1 MGFQEILAKIFLFPL
16 SLLYGIGVNFRNFL
30 YQTKMIKSV
39 RFDIP
44 TIAIGNLSVGG
55 AGKTPHV
62 EYLIELLQPYLNV
75 ATLSRGYKRET
86 QGFLAVEPSHS
97 AKTVGD
103 EPLQYKRKYQDV
115 FVTVSESRA
124 FAVPKI
130 IQQNPDTQ
138 LVILDDAF
146 QHRAVTPGLNILLTE
161 FSKPYTQ
168 DYLLPFGR
176 LREWRSGAVR
186 AGIIIVTKCPN
197 ELSELDRSKLLASL
211 KPLPRQK
218 VFFSYYDYPRAP
230 YYIFNGQQVLNW
242 DNKLDVLLV
251 CAIARTD
258 YLVESLQEK
267 VNSVRVM
274 EFADHHFFSNADIG
288 QVHQVFKNI
297 DSKNKVIITTEK
309 DAVRLQLHAD
319 YLFEHQLPI
328 FALPA
333 KVAFHFGEGKD
344 FDEGIRDYLMD
355 FRA

>member
-1 MGFQEILAKIFLFPL
+1 MQEILAKILLFPI
-16 SLLYGIGVNFRNFL
+16 SLLYGVGINIRNFL

-44 TIAIGNLSVGG
+44 TISVGNLSVGG

-62 EYLIELLQPYLNV
+62 EYLIELLQPYINV

-86 QGFLAVEPSHS
+86 RGFLAVEAQNS
-97 AKTVGD
+97 ALQVGD
-103 EPLQYKRKYQDV
+103 EPLQYKRKYPNI

-124 FAVPKI
+124 FAIPKI
-130 IQQNPDTQ
+130 VQQKPDSQ
-138 LVILDDAF
+138 IVILDDAF

-161 FSKPYTQ
+161 YSSPYPK
-168 DYLLPFGR
+168 DFLLPFGR
-176 LREWRSGAVR
+176 LREWRSGASR
-186 AGIIIVTKCPN
+186 ADVIIVTKCPPECSLAKKN
-197 ELSELDRSKLLASL
+197 AMLDLL
-211 KPLPRQK
+211 KPLPHQK
-218 VFFSYYDYPRAP
+218 VFFTYYDYPRAP
-230 YYIFNGQQVLNW
+230 YYIFGNQTAILN
-242 DNKLDVLLV
+242 DKLDILLV

-258 YLVESLQEK
+258 YLVTSLNER

-288 QVHQVFKNI
+288 QVKRVFDTI
-297 DSKNKVIITTEK
+297 EGDNKIIITTEK

-319 YLFEHQLPI
+319 FMIKEQMPI

-333 KVAFHFGEGKD
+333 KVSFH
-344 FDEGIRDYLMD
+344 FDEGKNFDDLIKNFLLE

>member
-1 MGFQEILAKIFLFPL
+1 MQEILAKIFLFPL
-16 SLLYGIGVNFRNFL
+16 SILYGIGINIRNFL

-62 EYLIELLQPYLNV
+62 EYLIELLQPYINV

-86 QGFLAVEPSHS
+86 TGFLAVEAANS
-97 AKTVGD
+97 ALQVGD
-103 EPLQYKRKYQDV
+103 EPLQYKRKYPDV

-124 FAVPKI
+124 FAIPKI
-130 IQQNPDTQ
+130 IQQRPDSQ
-138 LVILDDAF
+138 VVLLDDAF

-161 FSKPYTQ
+161 YNRPYPK

-176 LREWRSGAVR
+176 LREWRSGASR
-186 AGIIIVTKCPN
+186 ADVIMVTKCPT
-197 ELSELDRSKLLASL
+197 ELSIAERDAMLALL
-211 KPLPRQK
+211 KPLPHQK
-218 VFFSYYDYPRAP
+218 VFFTYYDYPRAP
-230 YYIFNGQQVLNW
+230 YYIFGNQTALLH
-242 DNKLDVLLV
+242 DKLDVLLV

-258 YLVESLQEK
+258 YLVDSLNER

-288 QVHQVFKNI
+288 QVKRVFDTIEGNQKI
-297 DSKNKVIITTEK
+297 IITTEK

-319 YLFEHQLPI
+319 FMIEEQLPI

-333 KVAFHFGEGKD
+333 KVAFHFEEYKKFDALIKD
-344 FDEGIRDYLMD
+344 FLLE

>member
-1 MGFQEILAKIFLFPL
+1 MQEILAKIFLFPL
-16 SLLYGIGVNFRNFL
+16 SILYGIGINIRNFL

-62 EYLIELLQPYLNV
+62 EYLIELLQPYINV

-86 QGFLAVEPSHS
+86 TGFLAVEAENS
-97 AKTVGD
+97 ALQVGD
-103 EPLQYKRKYQDV
+103 EPLQYKRKYPNV

-124 FAVPKI
+124 FAIPKI
-130 IQQNPDTQ
+130 IQQRPDSQ
-138 LVILDDAF
+138 VVLLDDAF
-146 QHRAVTPGLNILLTE
+146 QHRAVSPGLNILLTE
-161 FSKPYTQ
+161 YNRPYPK

-176 LREWRSGAVR
+176 LREWRSGASR
-186 AGIIIVTKCPN
+186 ADVIVVTKCPT
-197 ELSELDRSKLLASL
+197 ELSVVERDDMLALL
-211 KPLPRQK
+211 KPLPHQK
-218 VFFSYYDYPRAP
+218 VFFTYYDYPRAP
-230 YYIFNGQQVLNW
+230 YYIFGNQTALLN
-242 DNKLDVLLV
+242 DKLDVLLV

-258 YLVESLQEK
+258 YLVSSLNER

-288 QVHQVFKNI
+288 QVKRVFDTIEGNQK
-297 DSKNKVIITTEK
+297 IIVTTEK

-319 YLFEHQLPI
+319 FMIKEQLPI

-333 KVAFHFGEGKD
+333 KVAFHFEEGKK
-344 FDEGIRDYLMD
+344 FDELIKGFLLE

>member
-1 MGFQEILAKIFLFPL
+1 LQELLAKIFLFPL
-16 SLLYGIGVNFRNFL
+16 SLLYGAGINVRNFL

-44 TIAIGNLSVGG
+44 VIAIGNLSVGG

-62 EYLIELLQPYLNV
+62 EYLIELLQPYINV

-86 QGFLAVEPSHS
+86 SGFLAVEAQNS
-97 AKTVGD
+97 ALQVGD
-103 EPLQYKRKYQDV
+103 EPLQYKRKYPDV

-124 FAVPKI
+124 FAIPKI
-130 IQQNPDTQ
+130 VQQKPDCQ
-138 LVILDDAF
+138 VVLLDDAF

-161 FSKPYTQ
+161 YNKPYSK
-168 DYLLPFGR
+168 DFLLPFGR
-176 LREWRSGAVR
+176 LREWRSGASR
-186 AGIIIVTKCPN
+186 ADVIVVTKCP
-197 ELSELDRSKLLASL
+197 SELTLADRDAMLATL
-211 KPLPRQK
+211 KPLPHQK
-218 VFFSYYDYPRAP
+218 VFFTYYDYPRAP
-230 YYIFNGQQVLNW
+230 YYIFGGSQTAPLN
-242 DNKLDVLLV
+242 DKFDVLLV

-258 YLVESLQEK
+258 YLVSSLNER

-288 QVHQVFKNI
+288 QVKRIFDTMESAQKI
-297 DSKNKVIITTEK
+297 IITTEK

-319 YLFEHQLPI
+319 FMIKEQMPI

-333 KVAFHFGEGKD
+333 KVTFHFNEGKI
-344 FDEGIRDYLMD
+344 FDELIQKFLLD

>member
-1 MGFQEILAKIFLFPL
+1 
-16 SLLYGIGVNFRNFL
+16 
-30 YQTKMIKSV
+30 MIKSV

-55 AGKTPHV
+55 AGKTPHI
-62 EYLIELLQPYLNV
+62 EYLIELLQPYINV

-86 QGFLAVEPSHS
+86 TGFLAVEAANS
-97 AKTVGD
+97 ALQVGD
-103 EPLQYKRKYQDV
+103 EPLQYKRKYPDV

-124 FAVPKI
+124 FAIPKI
-130 IQQNPDTQ
+130 IQQHPDSQ
-138 LVILDDAF
+138 VVLLDDAF

-161 FSKPYTQ
+161 YNQPYPK

-176 LREWRSGAVR
+176 LREWRSGASR
-186 AGIIIVTKCPN
+186 ADVIVVTKCPM
-197 ELSELDRSKLLASL
+197 ELSVVERGSMLALL
-211 KPLPRQK
+211 KPLPHQK
-218 VFFSYYDYPRAP
+218 VFFTYYDYPRAP
-230 YYIFNGQQVLNW
+230 YYIFGSQTALLN
-242 DNKLDVLLV
+242 DKLDVLLV

-258 YLVESLQEK
+258 YLVSSLNER

-288 QVHQVFKNI
+288 QVKRVFDTIESNQKI
-297 DSKNKVIITTEK
+297 IITTEK

-319 YLFEHQLPI
+319 FMIKEQLPI

-333 KVAFHFGEGKD
+333 KVAFHFEEGKK
-344 FDEGIRDYLMD
+344 FDELIKGFLLE

>member
-1 MGFQEILAKIFLFPL
+1 LQEILAKIFLFPL
-16 SLLYGIGVNFRNFL
+16 SLLYGAGINIRNFL

-44 TIAIGNLSVGG
+44 VIAIGNLSVGG

-62 EYLIELLQPYLNV
+62 EYLIELLQPYINV

-86 QGFLAVEPSHS
+86 SGFLAVEAQNS
-97 AKTVGD
+97 ALQVGD
-103 EPLQYKRKYQDV
+103 EPLQYKRKYPDV

-124 FAVPKI
+124 FAIPKI
-130 IQQNPDTQ
+130 IQQKPDSQ
-138 LVILDDAF
+138 VVLLDDAF

-161 FSKPYTQ
+161 YNKPYSK
-168 DYLLPFGR
+168 DFLLPFGR
-176 LREWRSGAVR
+176 LREWRSGAAR
-186 AGIIIVTKCPN
+186 ADIIMVTKCPT
-197 ELSELDRSKLLASL
+197 ELSLADRDKMLAIL
-211 KPLPRQK
+211 KPLPHQK
-218 VFFSYYDYPRAP
+218 VFFTYYDYPRAP
-230 YYIFNGQQVLNW
+230 YYIFGGSQTAPLNE
-242 DNKLDVLLV
+242 KFDVLLV

-258 YLVESLQEK
+258 YLVSSLNER

-288 QVHQVFKNI
+288 QVKRVFDTMSSTQKI
-297 DSKNKVIITTEK
+297 IITTEK

-319 YLFEHQLPI
+319 FMIKEQMPI

-333 KVAFHFGEGKD
+333 KVTFHFNEGKN
-344 FDEGIRDYLMD
+344 FDELIQKFLFD

>member
-1 MGFQEILAKIFLFPL
+1 MQEILAKIFLFPL
-16 SLLYGIGVNFRNFL
+16 SILYGIGINIRNFL

-62 EYLIELLQPYLNV
+62 EYLIELLQPYINV

-86 QGFLAVEPSHS
+86 TGFLAVEAENS
-97 AKTVGD
+97 ALQVGD
-103 EPLQYKRKYQDV
+103 EPLQYKRKYPNV

-124 FAVPKI
+124 FAIPKI
-130 IQQNPDTQ
+130 IQQRPDSQ
-138 LVILDDAF
+138 VVLLDDAF
-146 QHRAVTPGLNILLTE
+146 QHRAVSPGLNILLTE
-161 FSKPYTQ
+161 YNRPYPK

-176 LREWRSGAVR
+176 LREWRSGASR
-186 AGIIIVTKCPN
+186 ADVIVVTKCPT
-197 ELSELDRSKLLASL
+197 ELSVVERDDMLALL
-211 KPLPRQK
+211 KPLPHQK
-218 VFFSYYDYPRAP
+218 VFFTYYDYPRAP
-230 YYIFNGQQVLNW
+230 YYIFGNQTALLN
-242 DNKLDVLLV
+242 DKLDVLLV

-258 YLVESLQEK
+258 YLVSSLNER

-288 QVHQVFKNI
+288 QVKRVFDTIEGNQKI
-297 DSKNKVIITTEK
+297 IITTEK

-319 YLFEHQLPI
+319 FMIEEQLPI

-333 KVAFHFGEGKD
+333 KVLFILKNTKN
-344 FDEGIRDYLMD
+344 LM
-355 FRA
+355 R